1 MTSDITIL
9 VADDELS
16 IREIIRRYLEKEGY
30 RVIEADNGPKT
41 LQMLYESEPDLLIL
55 DIMLPGLDGYTIA
68 RSLRDPE
75 SSDDSG
81 FNRNIPIIMLTARK
95 EEEDRLKGFELG
107 ADDYVGKPFSPR
119 EVVMRVK
126 AVLRRGQQTPSD
138 TPTTANE
145 NTITVGKLSVDPN
158 SRTVRVDD
166 ENILLTAKEFDLL
179 FFLAKNPH
187 QVFTRNQLL
196 HQVWGYEFFGD
207 DSTITVHIHRLREKI
222 EPDPNQPTYI
232 HTVWG
237 VGYRFEDSSS

>member
-1 MTSDITIL
+1 MNSDIKIL
-9 VADDELS
+9 IADDEPS
-16 IREIIRRYLEKEGY
+16 VREIICRYLEKEGY
-30 RVIEADNGPKT
+30 TVIESGNGPQT
-41 LQMLYESEPDLLIL
+41 LQMLYEHQPDLLIL

-75 SSDDSG
+75 AQDDSN

-126 AVLRRGQQTPSD
+126 AVLRRGQQTNATDEVS
-138 TPTTANE
+138 ANE
-145 NTITVGKLSVDPN
+145 HIINFGQLTIDPN
-158 SRTVRVDD
+158 SRTVRLKS

-179 FFLAKNPH
+179 LFLAKNPH

-232 HTVWG
+232 QTVWG
-237 VGYRFEDSSS
+237 VGYRFEDGAS

>member
-1 MTSDITIL
+1 MTNEMTIL
-9 VADDELS
+9 IADDELS
-16 IREIIRRYLEKEGY
+16 VREIVRRYLEKEGY
-30 RVIEADNGPKT
+30 RIIEADNGPKT
-41 LQMLYESEPDLLIL
+41 LQMIYEQKPDLLIL

-75 SSDDSG
+75 SQDDSD

-95 EEEDRLKGFELG
+95 EEQARLKGFELG

-126 AVLRRGQQTPSD
+126 AVLRRGQQSNPADMSSTG
-138 TPTTANE
+138 E
-145 NTITVGKLSVDPN
+145 NVLTIGQLTIDPN
-158 SRTVRVDD
+158 SRTVRLDGESV
-166 ENILLTAKEFDLL
+166 LLTAKEFDLL
-179 FFLAKNPH
+179 VFLAKNPH

-237 VGYRFEDSSS
+237 VGYRFEDNTV

>member
-1 MTSDITIL
+1 MTSDTTIL
-9 VADDELS
+9 IADDELS
-16 IREIIRRYLEKEGY
+16 VREIIRRYLEKEGY
-30 RVIEADNGPKT
+30 HIIEADNGPKT
-41 LQMLYESEPDLLIL
+41 LQMLYEQKPDLLIL

-75 SSDDSG
+75 SQDDSD

-95 EEEDRLKGFELG
+95 EEEARLKGFELG

-126 AVLRRGQQTPSD
+126 AVLRRGHQSNTSD
-138 TPTTANE
+138 ISTHHDHVL
-145 NTITVGKLSVDPN
+145 TIGKLSIDPN
-158 SRTVRVDD
+158 SRTVHLQDD
-166 ENILLTAKEFDLL
+166 SIILTAKEFDLL
-179 FFLAKNPH
+179 LFLAQNPH

-222 EPDPNQPTYI
+222 EPDPNQPAYI

-237 VGYRFEDSSS
+237 VGYRFEDNSV

>member
-1 MTSDITIL
+1 MTSDMTIL
-9 VADDELS
+9 IADDELS
-16 IREIIRRYLEKEGY
+16 VREIIRRYLEKEGY
-30 RVIEADNGPKT
+30 TVIEADNGPKA
-41 LQMLYESEPDLLIL
+41 LQMLYEQKPDLLIL

-68 RSLRDPE
+68 RSLRNPE
-75 SSDDSG
+75 SQDESD
-81 FNRNIPIIMLTARK
+81 FNRNIPIIMLTSRT

-126 AVLRRGQQTPSD
+126 AVLRRGQQSPDIIKS
-138 TPTTANE
+138 NE
-145 NTITVGKLSVDPN
+145 QTLSVGNLSINPN
-158 SRTVRVDD
+158 SRTVHLGDKS
-166 ENILLTAKEFDLL
+166 IMLTAKEFDLL
-179 FFLAKNPH
+179 LFLAENPQ

-196 HQVWGYEFFGD
+196 NHIWGYEFYGD

-237 VGYRFEDSSS
+237 VGYRFEASAS